1 MAIARQ
7 RLPDRRCA
15 STHASGEF
23 QAMSIAPD
31 SSPPF

>member
-1 MAIARQ
+1 MAMARQ
-7 RLPDRRCA
+7 PLPDRRCA

-31 SSPPF
+31 SSPSF